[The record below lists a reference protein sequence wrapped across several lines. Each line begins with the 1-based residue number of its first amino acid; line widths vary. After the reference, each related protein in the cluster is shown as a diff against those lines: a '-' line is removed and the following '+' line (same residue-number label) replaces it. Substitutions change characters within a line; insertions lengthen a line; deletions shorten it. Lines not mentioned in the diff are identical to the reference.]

1 MVKCTVIE
9 TSGLRQGICDLCDH
23 HCERDVE
30 GMGRQFPCDQEPGGC
45 AFYQRAYYIKPL
57 EPNLSRAGGTKSA
70 S

>member
-23 HCERDVE
+23 HCERDLE
-30 GMGRQFPCDQEPGGC
+30 GMGRKFPCTDDVGGC
-45 AFYQRAYYIKPL
+45 TFYQRAYYIKPL
-57 EPNLSRAGGTKSA
+57 EPNPNRVSRTQNA

>member
-1 MVKCTVIE
+1 MVRCTVIE

-23 HCERDVE
+23 HCERDLE
-30 GMGRQFPCDQEPGGC
+30 GTGRRFPCADEPGGC

-57 EPNLSRAGGTKSA
+57 DPYPRRIDSTKSV